1 MFTKTRLFLRTQVW
15 VWFPH
20 TRLWFQHTG
29 VWFWHAW
36 VWFWHVTVWLQHL
49 RVWFW
54 HELECFRHARV
65 LHAACGITK
74 NPDLV
79 LTSGLT
85 TCTRLIL
92 TCCVFNYFITIYT
105 GKCLWTLNYCTHA
118 SQINTHTSRFNSH
131 ACSKSTFLI

>member
-92 TCCVFNYFITIYT
+92 TRCVFNYFITIYT
-105 GKCLWTLNYCTHA
+105 GKCLWTLKKTIA
-118 SQINTHTSRFNSH
+118 HTRV
-131 ACSKSTFLI
+131 KSTRIRLDLTRMRVQNLHF